1 MLPNLGKKQGPP
13 SFSSDS
19 VDSNFSGGK
28 MKVTV
33 RIDRRI
39 EEKERVEA
47 SSVISEIEMIDR

>member
-1 MLPNLGKKQGPP
+1 MGKKQGPP

-19 VDSNFSGGK
+19 MDSNFSGGK

-39 EEKERVEA
+39 EEKERVEGG
-47 SSVISEIEMIDR
+47 SIISEIDR